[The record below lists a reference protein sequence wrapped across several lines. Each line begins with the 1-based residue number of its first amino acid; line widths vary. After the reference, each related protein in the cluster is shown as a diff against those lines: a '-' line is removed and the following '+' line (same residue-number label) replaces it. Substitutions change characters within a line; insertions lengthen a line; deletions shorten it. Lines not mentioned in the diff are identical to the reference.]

1 MLTHIKL
8 NKTNIAL
15 LLQEATQNY
24 RKLRLLNKIL
34 LSLYALLYGFL
45 QAKPSW
51 LSLLAYLA
59 VQLLMQEVT
68 TSARLSL
75 EKTIG
80 IGKGVTV
87 SSISVISRLH
97 LLHNIF
103 TNTSPSWI
111 LLYKY
116 SQVGK
121 FLEIIQF
128 NHLQQ
133 QPPKVFRKEII
144 CDIHRKTPVQGSIF

>member
-8 NKTNIAL
+8 NQTNIAL
-15 LLQEATQNY
+15 LLQEATQKY

-103 TNTSPSWI
+103 TNTSPS
-111 LLYKY
+111 
-116 SQVGK
+116 
-121 FLEIIQF
+121 
-128 NHLQQ
+128 
-133 QPPKVFRKEII
+133 
-144 CDIHRKTPVQGSIF
+144 